1 MSGHRK
7 FSQLTKNFSPE
18 RNAEIAKKTD
28 NLIKELSNLRQ
39 FPGRTQITLVVKL
52 NPKQS
57 SSACTLFLANTR
69 YRKDRRSS
77 QIFDSKKCVE
87 VIKKG

>member
-18 RNAEIAKKTD
+18 RNAEIAKKADT
-28 NLIKELSNLRQ
+28 LRKELSNLRQ
-39 FPGRTQITLVVKL
+39 SPGHTQITLVVKL
-52 NPKQS
+52 NAKQS
-57 SSACTLFLANTR
+57 SSACALFLANTR

-77 QIFDSKKCVE
+77 QIFVSKKCVE
-87 VIKKG
+87 VIKKV